1 MPNKACNGPQ
11 GNHTSVGPDDTFVPM
26 FTNFPLTHFMHDEEG
41 NVLFEI
47 TDEDVERMRNYDIEN
62 KK

>member
-1 MPNKACNGPQ
+1 MLNKACNGPQ
-11 GNHTSVGPDDTFVPM
+11 GNRTSMGPDKNFVPM
-26 FTNFPLTHFMHDEEG
+26 FTNFPLTHFMHDKQG
-41 NVLFEI
+41 DILLEI

>member
-11 GNHTSVGPDDTFVPM
+11 GNHTSVGADKTFVPM
-26 FTNFPLTHFMHDEEG
+26 FTNFPLTHFMRDKEG
-41 NVLFEI
+41 KIRLEI
-47 TDEDVERMRNYDIEN
+47 TDEDVERMRDYDMEN